1 MFAQMDVGALDSGKL
16 LMLAIAA
23 VFVFLFWPRI
33 TEFFGNLR
41 QAAPTSTDDVA
52 DFREQVRALLLRKKA
67 VEAELVEVKKLLT
80 EIEGEMK

>member
-1 MFAQMDVGALDSGKL
+1 
-16 LMLAIAA
+16 MLAQATVGWPGTDQLVLLVIAA
-23 VFVFLFWPRI
+23 VFVFLFWPKI

-41 QAAPTSTDDVA
+41 QTAPTSTDDVA